1 MWAVRIT
8 VSACNR
14 RPAISYFSCPAAT
27 KSQTDV
33 TVGDIAL
40 EKEHFKHHRHV
51 EVAQVLHQY
60 ALQR

>member
-1 MWAVRIT
+1 VRVWAARIT

-14 RPAISYFSCPAAT
+14 CPAAT

-40 EKEHFKHHRHV
+40 EKEHFKYHRHV
-51 EVAQVLHQY
+51 EVAQVLHQH